1 MDTKIA
7 PKKAQLRC
15 VRLTLGYDGEEILR
29 GLDFAVSRG
38 DYLYIVGENGSGKTT
53 LMKAVLGLLKPI
65 SGSIVFG
72 DGIDHRSIG
81 YLPQKTVVQQD
92 FPATVWEIV
101 LSGFEGRRGIRLFYR
116 REEKNEAA
124 GFLRKMNIAALKDR
138 CFRELSGG
146 QQQKVLLARALCATG
161 KILLLDEPVA
171 GLDPEAQEDMY
182 RVISGL
188 HEDGVT
194 VIMISHDIHAAV
206 KYATHILHIGEECFF
221 GTRTEYLESK
231 FGKRFTKA
239 EEKVR
244 GEEDGGAGTEAYSAE
259 YHGNTGKDASGG
271 TSPEAAGKASKE
283 APENVSEEGRP

>member
-15 VRLTLGYDGEEILR
+15 IRLTLGYDGEEILR

-53 LMKAVLGLLKPI
+53 LMKAILGLLRPI

-72 DGIDHRSIG
+72 DGVDHRSVG
-81 YLPQKTVVQQD
+81 YLPQKTMVQQD

-101 LSGFEGRRGIRLFYR
+101 LSGYEGRRGIRLFYSAK
-116 REEKNEAA
+116 EKAEAA
-124 GFLRKMNIAALKDR
+124 SFLEKMNISGLKDR

-182 RVISGL
+182 RVISAL

-194 VIMISHDIHAAV
+194 VIMISHDVHAAM
-206 KYATHILHIGEECFF
+206 KYATHILHIGEKCFF
-221 GTRTEYLESK
+221 GTRNEYLESS
-231 FGKRFTKA
+231 FGRRFMEA
-239 EEKVR
+239 EEKAK
-244 GEEDGGAGTEAYSAE
+244 EEDSDAAPAEAYSAE
-259 YHGNTGKDASGG
+259 YRGG
-271 TSPEAAGKASKE
+271 TK
-283 APENVSEEGRP
+283 EEGRS